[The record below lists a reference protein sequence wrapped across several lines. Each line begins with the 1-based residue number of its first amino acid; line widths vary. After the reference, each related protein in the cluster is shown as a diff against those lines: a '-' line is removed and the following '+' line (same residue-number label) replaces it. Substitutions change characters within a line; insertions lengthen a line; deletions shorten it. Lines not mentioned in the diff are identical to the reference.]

1 MVARILCAA
10 SLAGMALTFSVA
22 AKANEIEDFYK
33 GKQVSLVV
41 SSASGGGYD
50 TLSRVVAKHIGRFIP
65 GNPLIVVRNM
75 PGAGGIVAINYL
87 YNAAPR
93 DGATFGQLQNTL
105 PFEPVFGNKEAQYDS
120 TKFNWL
126 GSASDETGLLVVR
139 KDAPIETW
147 KDLLKTEITIGAP
160 AINSTPGFNTRLLSE
175 TLGLKLKLV
184 VGYRGQNDVFLAM
197 DRGEVD
203 AFPTFWSSL
212 VSTRPDWIRDKTVK
226 MIMQYGPR
234 REPAIKDVPFAPDL
248 VTDPAKL
255 QLLRTAAAP
264 LALGR
269 PFALPPNVPPAHV
282 AAMRKAL
289 AATFEDAEYRSE
301 AERIGVPA
309 NAPATGEQLQ
319 KVIEDVWNM
328 PDTTRAQLLKIN
340 GQ

>member
-1 MVARILCAA
+1 MIRRILCAA
-10 SLAGMALTFSVA
+10 SLAGLVLTLGAA
-22 AKANEIEDFYK
+22 AKANEVEDFYK
-33 GKQVSLVV
+33 GKQISLVV

-50 TLSRVVAKHIGRFIP
+50 TLSRIVAKHIGRFIP
-65 GNPLIVVRNM
+65 GNPVIVVRNM

-87 YNAAPR
+87 YNAAPK

-126 GSASDETGLLVVR
+126 GSASDETGVLVVR

-147 KDLLKTEITIGAP
+147 QDLLKTEITVGAP

-226 MIMQYGPR
+226 MIVQYGPR
-234 REPAIKDVPFAPDL
+234 RELAMTNVPFAADL
-248 VTDPAKL
+248 VTDPAKR

-269 PFALPPNVPPAHV
+269 PFALPPDVAPAYV

-289 AATFEDAEYRSE
+289 AATFGDADYRSE

>member
-1 MVARILCAA
+1 MVRRVLCAA
-10 SLAGMALTFSVA
+10 SLAGLALTFNA
-22 AKANEIEDFYK
+22 AAQADEVLDFYK

-50 TLSRVVAKHIGRFIP
+50 TLSRIVAKHITRFIP

-139 KDAPIETW
+139 KDAPIESW
-147 KDLLKTEITIGAP
+147 KDLLKTEITVGAP

-255 QLLRTAAAP
+255 QLLHTAAAP

-269 PFALPPNVPPAHV
+269 PFALPPNVPPAYV

-328 PDTTRAQLLKIN
+328 PDTTRAQLLRIN